1 MGKLQDFNHKIQ
13 DIIKQP
19 FTERRMQ
26 ENIETDEQIELQIAL
41 KQILEYEHMLLN
53 CSQNFEMIKE
63 AFKEEF
69 EKVEAQ
75 VEEQIQE
82 KERELQSYITR
93 CEQLQE
99 ANNELSQKNV
109 SIVSNL
115 EQLEEELNRQKEQQR
130 KLELQIYQLNESH
143 NENTVI
149 QNYNYHFR
157 GESLCL
163 SQFLKVQIR
172 ERQATVQQLQEENQQ
187 QSQQQQ
193 RILHKQKTEI
203 VDLQEKY
210 DDILRQMEETQKD
223 YAESL
228 KEIDQ
233 LKNKNSHLKEMN
245 EHLKDEIVKILE
257 EKELLFS
264 SDNLDKDQ
272 NAYNSMQNGEDGN
285 EAQTLSIPKTA
296 QKEQNQNG
304 SILDSFKNQ
313 FSTIY
318 GDLVSD
324 FNKEKHPKSS
334 RLQHF
339 HINTNQVNH
348 DVSKFQ
354 SAESNRSH
362 IFNIGNQL
370 SQIKKEESF
379 FEGFNPN
386 TQRSTDS
393 QMSFNIV
400 QNFLRDN
407 NTNQENNNDG
417 ELFEKVNL
425 SQKNSKSSQLS
436 IRSSFESPRIQQII
450 APQQSQNKSQSSIPS
465 QQEYMDNNLKSR
477 NLNDL
482 DTQEQDQ
489 IHQNEIKLDKYSA
502 KLHKGHQRYLSAIPT
517 SKSNSFNE
525 SEDENGNIEK
535 IKNHSILNNNILE
548 SQAAKVTKHDVETQT
563 KIDQENN
570 KTNIQ
575 IQTNQINVYNSETQT
590 VNILSSCKEVQTEK
604 EELKNEVNSQTQE
617 EQKKEQQNKNKTN
630 ESENNCQ
637 KCVYAQDP
645 YYVFYILICQTAK
658 MNSKYKDDVI
668 DFDIK
673 QFYQEIKEIIPI
685 NQWYQWASNKLI
697 ELRNQFM
704 KK

>member
-1 MGKLQDFNHKIQ
+1 MINHHTSFESQMGKLQDLNHKIQ
-13 DIIKQP
+13 DIVKQP

-26 ENIETDEQIELQIAL
+26 ENIETDE
-41 KQILEYEHMLLN
+41 K
-53 CSQNFEMIKE
+53 MINE

-69 EKVEAQ
+69 EKMDAQ
-75 VEEQIQE
+75 VEELIQE
-82 KERELQSYITR
+82 KERELQSYATR

-99 ANNELSQKNV
+99 ANNELSQKNF

-130 KLELQIYQLNESH
+130 KLELQICQLNESH
-143 NENTVI
+143 NENT
-149 QNYNYHFR
+149 
-157 GESLCL
+157 
-163 SQFLKVQIR
+163 VQIR

-187 QSQQQQ
+187 QTQQQQ
-193 RILHKQKTEI
+193 RILYKQKTEI
-203 VDLQEKY
+203 IDLQEKY
-210 DDILRQMEETQKD
+210 EDLLRQMEDNSKQ
-223 YAESL
+223 YADSL
-228 KEIDQ
+228 KEIDN
-233 LKNKNSHLKEMN
+233 LKNKNSQLKEMN
-245 EHLKDEIVKILE
+245 QHLKDEIIKILE

-272 NAYNSMQNGEDGN
+272 NAYNSMQNGEEGN
-285 EAQTLSIPKTA
+285 EVQTLSLPKTA

-318 GDLVSD
+318 GDLMSD
-324 FNKEKHPKSS
+324 YNKEKHPKSS
-334 RLQHF
+334 RLQHI
-339 HINTNQVNH
+339 HITNQANH
-348 DVSKFQ
+348 EVSKFQ

-407 NTNQENNNDG
+407 NANLENNN
-417 ELFEKVNL
+417 EQEIYEKVNL

-450 APQQSQNKSQSSIPS
+450 VPQQSQNKSQSSIPS
-465 QQEYMDNNLKSR
+465 QQEYLDNNLKSR
-477 NLNDL
+477 NLNDQ
-482 DTQEQDQ
+482 DNQEQDQ
-489 IHQNEIKLDKYSA
+489 IYQNEIKLDKYSA

-525 SEDENGNIEK
+525 SEDETGNVEK
-535 IKNHSILNNNILE
+535 IKNHSILNSNIVENQETQIKKLD
-548 SQAAKVTKHDVETQT
+548 AETQT
-563 KIDQENN
+563 KINQGNN
-570 KTNIQ
+570 KINMQ
-575 IQTNQINVYNSETQT
+575 IQTDNVQVDNSETQT
-590 VNILSSCKEVQTEK
+590 SIIYSQNKDVQTEK
-604 EELKNEVNSQTQE
+604 EANEELKNEKNSSQDKSNQN
-617 EQKKEQQNKNKTN
+617 QQQNKNKTNN

-704 KK
+704 KR

>member
-1 MGKLQDFNHKIQ
+1 MNHLTFFESQMGKLQGLNHKIQ
-13 DIIKQP
+13 DILKQP

-63 AFKEEF
+63 AIKEEF
-69 EKVEAQ
+69 EKIDAQ
-75 VEEQIQE
+75 AEEVIQE

-93 CEQLQE
+93 CEQLQDT
-99 ANNELSQKNV
+99 NNELSQKNV

-115 EQLEEELNRQKEQQR
+115 EQLEEELNRQQEQQR
-130 KLELQIYQLNESH
+130 KLELQINQLNESH
-143 NENTVI
+143 NENT
-149 QNYNYHFR
+149 
-157 GESLCL
+157 
-163 SQFLKVQIR
+163 VQIR

-193 RILHKQKTEI
+193 KILHKQKTEI
-203 VDLQEKY
+203 ADLQEKY
-210 DDILRQMEETQKD
+210 EDILRQMEETQKN

-228 KEIDQ
+228 KEIDN
-233 LKNKNSHLKEMN
+233 LKNKNSQLKEMN
-245 EHLKDEIVKILE
+245 NHLKDEIIIILE

-264 SDNLDKDQ
+264 SDHLDKDQ
-272 NAYNSMQNGEDGN
+272 NAYNSIQNGEEEN
-285 EAQTLSIPKTA
+285 EAQTLNIPKIA

-318 GDLVSD
+318 GDLMSD
-324 FNKEKHPKSS
+324 YNKEKHPKSS
-334 RLQHF
+334 RLQHM

-354 SAESNRSH
+354 SAESSRSH

-379 FEGFNPN
+379 FEGFNTN

-393 QMSFNIV
+393 QISFNIV
-400 QNFLRDN
+400 QNFLREN
-407 NTNQENNNDG
+407 NANQENNNDG
-417 ELFEKVNL
+417 QLFEKINL

-436 IRSSFESPRIQQII
+436 ISSSFESPRIQQII
-450 APQQSQNKSQSSIPS
+450 VPQQSQNKQQSSILS
-465 QQEYMDNNLKSR
+465 QQEYMDNNFKSR
-477 NLNDL
+477 NLNDM

-489 IHQNEIKLDKYSA
+489 IYQNEIKLDKYSA

-525 SEDENGNIEK
+525 SEDENGNVEK
-535 IKNHSILNNNILE
+535 IKNHSILNSNILE
-548 SQAAKVTKHDVETQT
+548 TQAHKITKHDVETQT
-563 KIDQENN
+563 KVNQENN
-570 KTNIQ
+570 KIDIQ
-575 IQTNQINVYNSETQT
+575 IQTDQVKMGNSESQT
-590 VNILSSCKEVQTEK
+590 IKIQSQNQDVQTEK
-604 EELKNEVNSQTQE
+604 EEIKNKDISLYE
-617 EQKKEQQNKNKTN
+617 ESNQIEQQNQSKTN
-630 ESENNCQ
+630 ESEKNCQ
-637 KCVYAQDP
+637 KCIYAQDP

-673 QFYQEIKEIIPI
+673 QFYQEIKKIIPI